1 MEFKDYYKVLGL
13 ADKATQAEVKQAYR
27 KLARKYHPDVSKE
40 KDAEA
45 KFKEVGEAYEV
56 LSDVEKR
63 AEYDQIRA
71 LRAAG
76 GGRRSAGAGAGMSD
90 DEASRQFSDFFRSV
104 FGGGMAGEGMAGSGF
119 RQAGAS
125 DWGGRSFSHRGQDMH
140 HRLALFL
147 EEAVQGVQ
155 RTLKLE
161 MPAADARGQMYH
173 KTKTLNVKIPAGV
186 VAGQRIRLAG
196 QGGPGHSGGAAGD
209 LFLEIELV
217 PHPLFAV
224 DGRDLLLTLPLA
236 PWEAALGAKVEV
248 PTLTGSV
255 NLTIPKGSVGGK
267 KLRLKG
273 RGLGR
278 NPTGDLIVTV
288 QVTLPAHHSAR
299 AEALYR
305 ELAEAESGFNP
316 RKSLEKGL

>member
-1 MEFKDYYKVLGL
+1 MEFKDYYKVLGV

-40 KDAEA
+40 KNAEA
-45 KFKEVGEAYEV
+45 QFKEVGEAYEV
-56 LSDVEKR
+56 LSDAEKR
-63 AEYDQIRA
+63 AEYDHIRA

-76 GGRRSAGAGAGMSD
+76 GGRRSAGTGAGMND

-104 FGGGMAGEGMAGSGF
+104 FGGGMAGETMAGSGF
-119 RQAGAS
+119 RQAGS
-125 DWGGRSFSHRGQDMH
+125 NEWGRSFSHRGQDMH

-209 LFLEIELV
+209 LFLEIELA

-224 DGRDLLLTLPLA
+224 DGRDLLLTLPVA

-255 NLTIPKGSVGGK
+255 NLTVPKGSVGGK

-278 NPTGDLIVTV
+278 NPT
-288 QVTLPAHHSAR
+288 
-299 AEALYR
+299 
-305 ELAEAESGFNP
+305 
-316 RKSLEKGL
+316 

>member
-1 MEFKDYYKVLGL
+1 MDFKDYYKVMGVAEQASP
-13 ADKATQAEVKQAYR
+13 ADIKQAYR
-27 KLARKYHPDVSKE
+27 KLARKFHPDVSKE
-40 KDAEA
+40 PDAEA
-45 KFKEVGEAYEV
+45 RFKDIGEAYAV
-56 LSDVEKR
+56 LGDAEKR

-76 GGRRSAGAGAGMSD
+76 GGRPGAGTGAGAGMSEE
-90 DEASRQFSDFFRSV
+90 EASRQFSDFFESV
-104 FGGGMAGEGMAGSGF
+104 FGAGRAGSGGYGPNGDHN
-119 RQAGAS
+119 RGT
-125 DWGGRSFSHRGQDMH
+125 SFNLRGQDLH
-140 HRLALFL
+140 YRLALFL

-161 MPAADARGQMYH
+161 VPTVDAQGRMH
-173 KTKTLNVKIPAGV
+173 AKTKTLNVKIPAGV
-186 VAGQRIRLAG
+186 VSGQHIRLTG
-196 QGGPGHSGGAAGD
+196 QGGPGYGDGAAGD

-224 DGRDLLLTLPLA
+224 DGRDILLTLPVA

-248 PTLTGSV
+248 PTTTGKVRLS
-255 NLTIPKGSVGGK
+255 IPKGSVNGQ

-278 NPTGDLIVTV
+278 NPAGDLIVNL
-288 QVTLPAHHSAR
+288 QVTLPSRHSTK

-305 ELAEAESGFNP
+305 ELAELEAPFNP
-316 RKSLEKGL
+316 RKSLEKWL